1 MNKAQLIQELNFK
14 AVRSSGAGGQ
24 HVNKVST
31 KIDLSFSLEDSNGL
45 ATTEKERIYRKIGH
59 RLTKDGVLQMQCDE
73 TRSQHRNKELAIA
86 RFLTLMEEALKVKK
100 KRRKTKPSR
109 SSIEKRL
116 KHKKK
121 NAQKKT
127 NRGKPQID

>member
-1 MNKAQLIQELNFK
+1 MNKSQLLQELKFK

-31 KIDLSFSLEDSNGL
+31 KIDLSFSVEDSSGL
-45 ATTEKERIYRKIGH
+45 TNTEKERIHRKIGH
-59 RLTKDGVLQMQCDE
+59 RLTKEGVLQMQCDE
-73 TRSQHRNKELAIA
+73 SRSQHRNKDLAIA
-86 RFLTLMEEALKVKK
+86 RFLNLIEDALMVKK

>member
-1 MNKAQLIQELNFK
+1 MDKAKIVQELNFK

-31 KIDLSFSLEDSNGL
+31 KIELSFDLNTSDAL
-45 ATTEKERIYRKIGH
+45 TEREKDRILLKLDR
-59 RLTKDGVLQMQCDE
+59 RLTKENILLLQCDE
-73 TRSQHRNKELAIA
+73 SRSQHKNKDLAIK
-86 RFLTLMEEALKVKK
+86 RFLAVIENALKVPK

-116 KHKKK
+116 KSKKK
-121 NAQKKT
+121 AAQKKM
-127 NRGKPQID
+127 NRSKPDLD

>member
-1 MNKAQLIQELNFK
+1 MNKSQLLQELNFK

-31 KIDLSFSLEDSNGL
+31 KIDLSFSVEESNGL
-45 ATTEKERIYRKIGH
+45 TVIEKERINDKIGH
-59 RLTKDGVLQMQCDE
+59 RLTKEGILQMQCDE

-86 RFLTLMEEALKVKK
+86 RFLNLIEDALKVKK

-127 NRGKPQID
+127 NRGKPQMD

>member
-1 MNKAQLIQELNFK
+1 MDKNLAVQELHFK

-31 KIDLSFSLEDSNGL
+31 KIELSFDVSNSNAL
-45 ATTEKERIYRKIGH
+45 SKVEKERIYRKLGKK
-59 RLTKDGVLQMQCDE
+59 LTKGNVLQLQCDE
-73 TRSQHRNKELAIA
+73 SRSQHKNKYLAIK
-86 RFLTLMEEALKVKK
+86 RFIATLESALKVKK

-116 KHKKK
+116 KAKKK
-121 NAQKKT
+121 NALKKA
-127 NRGKPQID
+127 NRGRPDLD

>member
-31 KIDLSFSLEDSNGL
+31 KIDLSFSLKDSNGL
-45 ATTEKERIYRKIGH
+45 TATEKERIYRKIGH

-86 RFLTLMEEALKVKK
+86 RFLTLMEDALKVKK

-116 KHKKK
+116 KQKKK